1 QALTAAGAGV
11 LVQQG
16 RLDLDAPVQRYLP
29 DFPRRGVATGAGLG
43 LPPALFRLLPESAER
58 HAASTRQAM
67 AHTAGFRGFQVESD
81 YLPKRHCNTLAEGLS
96 RFRDE
101 PLLFEPG
108 TRQRY
113 SPYGWVLVSAV
124 LEAVAG
130 MPFADYMQQAVF
142 APLGMRS
149 TRLDEG
155 RPGTGA
161 GERAAIYW
169 PRANEDTSYGLEHP
183 DPVDL
188 SCFAGAYQLLSTPS
202 DLVRFG

>member
-1 QALTAAGAGV
+1 WAAGFGWSDIAARRPATPATQYRLGVASQALTAAGAGV

-81 YLPKRHCNTLAEGLS
+81 YLPKRHCKTLAEGLS

-130 MPFADYMQQAVF
+130 
-142 APLGMRS
+142 
-149 TRLDEG
+149 
-155 RPGTGA
+155 
-161 GERAAIYW
+161 
-169 PRANEDTSYGLEHP
+169 
-183 DPVDL
+183 
-188 SCFAGAYQLLSTPS
+188 
-202 DLVRFG
+202 